1 MSAEAKPSNN
11 APAHLHSNSGAR
23 LHGTTESGMDR
34 RIIKKR
40 FSRKTLLSL
49 IIGVT
54 IFIAGYYFVDSLTAE
69 RSIKVSEK
77 RLSISKVVQGTFEDF
92 IPLRGQVAPLKTVF
106 LDAVQGGRIEE
117 ILLEDGATV
126 EANQIILRLS
136 NSDLQLSVMSTESR
150 VIEQLNAMRTQ
161 ELKLE
166 QNRMR
171 HKHALVDLDYNIL
184 RLTRESKR
192 RKELID
198 KALIS
203 QSKYDDSVDELNYTL
218 KKRNITLESQATDEK
233 LMAAQLRFFKEKTVS
248 MEENLTFVR
257 TSLNDLIV
265 RSPVAGRLSGFDMEI
280 GQNVPRGLRIGQVC
294 NPTTFKLL
302 ANIDEFYLSRV
313 DLGQKASFER
323 NGKLYTLLV
332 TKIYPDVKN
341 GQFQIDLK
349 MIGDQPSNL
358 RRGQTLQSK
367 LILGDS
373 DKALLIPNGQF
384 FQDTGGKWVFVANT
398 KGTEATKREIR
409 LGRRNNRFIE
419 VLSGLEPGEK
429 VITSSYESFKEMDK
443 LVLEKES

>member
-11 APAHLHSNSGAR
+11 VPAHLHSYRGER

-34 RIIKKR
+34 RIVKKQFTR
-40 FSRKTLLSL
+40 RTFLFLIFGFS
-49 IIGVT
+49 V
-54 IFIAGYYFVDSLTAE
+54 FIAGYYFVDSLTTE
-69 RSIKVSEK
+69 RSVNVSGK
-77 RLSISKVVQGTFEDF
+77 QLSISKVEQGIFEDF
-92 IPLRGQVAPLKTVF
+92 IPLRAQVAPLKTVF

-126 EANQIILRLS
+126 EANQIVLRLS

-150 VIEQLNAMRTQ
+150 VIEQLNTMRTQ
-161 ELKLE
+161 ELKLQ

-171 HKHALVDLDYNIL
+171 HKHALIDLDYNIR

-192 RKELID
+192 RKELIG
-198 KALIS
+198 KSLRS
-203 QSKYDDSVDELNYTL
+203 QSEYDNAVDELNYTL
-218 KKRNITLESQATDEK
+218 KKRDVTLESQASDEK

-248 MEENLTFVR
+248 MEQNLTFAR

-265 RSPVAGRLSGFDMEI
+265 RSPVDGLLSGFDVEI

-294 NPTTFKLL
+294 NPTTFKLQ
-302 ANIDEFYLSRV
+302 ANIDEFYLGRV
-313 DLGQKASFER
+313 GLGQEANLEIDS
-323 NGKLYTLLV
+323 KLYTLRV

-358 RRGQTLQSK
+358 HRGQTLQSK

-373 DKALLIPNGQF
+373 NKALLIPNGQF
-384 FQDTGGKWVFVANT
+384 FQDTGGKWVFVVNN
-398 KGTEATKREIR
+398 KGSEAIKREISV
-409 LGRRNNRFIE
+409 GRRNNRFIE
-419 VLSGLEPGEK
+419 VLTGLDPGEA
-429 VITSSYESFKEMDK
+429 VITSSYASFKEMDK
-443 LVLEKES
+443 LVLEKE

>member
-1 MSAEAKPSNN
+1 MSANAKPSENIEALPSSLN
-11 APAHLHSNSGAR
+11 KPR
-23 LHGTTESGMDR
+23 QQGTIKPGMDR
-34 RIIKKR
+34 RIEKQR
-40 FSRKTLLSL
+40 FSRKTFISL
-49 IIGVT
+49 IVGFTV
-54 IFIAGYYFVDSLTAE
+54 FIAGYYFVDNLTTE
-69 RSIKVSEK
+69 RSVKVSGD
-77 RLSISKVVQGTFEDF
+77 RLNISRVMQGTFEDF
-92 IPLRGQVAPLKTVF
+92 IPLRAQVAPLKTVF

-126 EANQIILRLS
+126 EANQIVLRLS

-171 HKHALVDLDYNIL
+171 HKHTLVDLDYNIR

-192 RKELID
+192 RKELI
-198 KALIS
+198 KKSLIS
-203 QSKYDDSVDELNYTL
+203 QSEYDGFVDELNYTR
-218 KKRNITLESQATDEK
+218 KKREVTLEGQASDEK
-233 LMAAQLRFFKEKTVS
+233 LMAAQLKFFREKTVS
-248 MEENLTFVR
+248 MEENLTFAR
-257 TSLNDLIV
+257 ASLDDLIV

-280 GQNVPRGLRIGQVC
+280 GQNVTRGLRIGQVS

-302 ANIDEFYLSRV
+302 AQIDEYYLGRV
-313 DLGQKASFER
+313 DLDQEASFER
-323 NGKLYTLLV
+323 NGKHYTLRV

-349 MIGDQPSNL
+349 MIGNQPTNL

-384 FQDTGGKWVFVANT
+384 FQDTGGKWVFVVNSTGA
-398 KGTEATKREIR
+398 EASKRQIR

-419 VLSGLEPGEK
+419 VLSGLESGEN
-429 VITSSYESFKEMDK
+429 VITSSYGSFKEMDK
-443 LVLEKES
+443 LILEKE